1 MGSPRPLLDMDN
13 RKRSSWSISPT
24 TPAVDERTI
33 EGRDTGGIVGE
44 VVIPDCSVSLAC
56 TV

>member
-1 MGSPRPLLDMDN
+1 LDIDN
-13 RKRSSWSISPT
+13 SKWSSRSTSPT
-24 TPAVDERTI
+24 TRAVDERTI

-44 VVIPDCSVSLAC
+44 VVIPNYGVSLTC